1 MAKKTSELLLDTCAA
16 IWLSQQATM
25 LPQAVAAIDE
35 ASDLGLSL
43 RLSLITA
50 WELGLLE
57 RSGRAPM
64 AGSPHAIFQSFLKL
78 PGVQPQQLTAD
89 ILIESS
95 LLPGELHGDPAD
107 RIIIATA
114 RALDLTVVTR
124 DRHILDYAEKG
135 YVRALAC

>member
-1 MAKKTSELLLDTCAA
+1 MAKTSELLLDTCAA
-16 IWLSQQATM
+16 IWLSQDAKM
-25 LPQAVAAIDE
+25 RPEAASAID
-35 ASDLGLSL
+35 AAADQGRPL

-64 AGSPHAIFQSFLKL
+64 TRPSKAIFQSFLQL
-78 PGVQPQQLTAD
+78 PGVALEDLTAE
-89 ILIESS
+89 ILIDSS

-124 DRHILDYAEKG
+124 DRHILDYADKG
-135 YVRALAC
+135 HVRALAC

>member
-1 MAKKTSELLLDTCAA
+1 MAKTTELLLDTCAA
-16 IWLSQQATM
+16 IWLSLKAKM
-25 LPQAVAAIDE
+25 SPESVSAIDE
-35 ASDLGLSL
+35 AADHSLPL

-64 AGSPHAIFQSFLKL
+64 TQSPQAIFRAFQQM
-78 PGVQPQQLTAD
+78 PGVIVQELTPD

-95 LLPGELHGDPAD
+95 LLPGDLHGDPAD

-114 RALDLTVVTR
+114 RAMDLTVVTR
-124 DRHILDYAEKG
+124 DRHILDYADKG
-135 YVRALAC
+135 HVRALAC

>member
-1 MAKKTSELLLDTCAA
+1 MAKTNELLLDTCAA
-16 IWLSQQATM
+16 IWLSQQARM
-25 LPQAVAAIDE
+25 SPGAVAAIDE
-35 ASDLGLSL
+35 ASDQGRPL

-64 AGSPHAIFQSFLKL
+64 TQPPHSIFQAFLQL
-78 PGVQPQQLTAD
+78 PGISLEGLTFD
-89 ILIESS
+89 ILINSS

-114 RALDLTVVTR
+114 RALDLVVLTR
-124 DRHILDYAEKG
+124 DRHILDYADKG
-135 YVRALAC
+135 HVRALPC